1 MGLLIATTRPGG
13 EEHAAL
19 ELGDALFR
27 RDPQVDPRPSG
38 FRGTVI
44 VETRLDSL
52 HAYLILVGQVLSH
65 IRRLVPLYPP
75 PRLVQLAKERLDP
88 GALGAVH
95 VRCELRGRRE
105 ECDDIVE
112 GLLRELGSLESPR
125 SRASLVLHVE
135 GVLNRWGA
143 MLLPRGCDNL
153 DKLYGDPGLRR
164 TCIGFV
170 KKIIAGAT
178 RNP

>member
-27 RDPQVDPRPSG
+27 RDLHVDPRPSG
-38 FRGTVI
+38 FPGTVV

-52 HAYLILVGQVLSH
+52 HAYLLLVGQVLSH
-65 IRRLVPLYPP
+65 TRRLVPLYPP
-75 PRLVQLAKERLDP
+75 HLLVNIARERVEPRSLE
-88 GALGAVH
+88 AVH
-95 VRCELRGRRE
+95 VRCELRGRRGD
-105 ECDDIVE
+105 CDAIVE
-112 GLLRELGSLESPR
+112 GLLKALGSQHAPR

-135 GVLNRWGA
+135 GVGERWGA
-143 MLLPRGCDNL
+143 MLLPRGCDSL
-153 DKLYGDPGLRR
+153 DKLYGDTVLRR

-170 KKIIAGAT
+170 KKIMGVAKD
-178 RNP
+178 